1 MRKGR
6 LKLVSVILALVV
18 LVQPFSRMAVFISF
32 KINQDYISRVLCE
45 NRDKPELSCHGQCVL
60 MKKIK
65 KLEEKEHNQDMQI
78 IKQLNELIYTQ
89 ITFDWSPVPL
99 IIQSTDTRQY
109 ITDTPHM
116 YSAYA
121 LSLFKP
127 PRIS

>member
-1 MRKGR
+1 MKKER
-6 LKLVSVILALVV
+6 LKLIPIVLALVV
-18 LVQPFSRMAVFISF
+18 LLQPFSRMAMFISF

-45 NRDKPELSCHGQCVL
+45 NKDKPELSCHGQCVL

-89 ITFDWSPVPL
+89 ITFDWSPAPL
-99 IIQSTDTRQY
+99 IIPAADTKQY

-116 YSAYA
+116 SSAYA

>member
-1 MRKGR
+1 MKKGR

-89 ITFDWSPVPL
+89 MTFDWSPAPL
-99 IIQSTDTRQY
+99 IIQATDTRQY
-109 ITDTPHM
+109 ITDTPHIS
-116 YSAYA
+116 SAYA